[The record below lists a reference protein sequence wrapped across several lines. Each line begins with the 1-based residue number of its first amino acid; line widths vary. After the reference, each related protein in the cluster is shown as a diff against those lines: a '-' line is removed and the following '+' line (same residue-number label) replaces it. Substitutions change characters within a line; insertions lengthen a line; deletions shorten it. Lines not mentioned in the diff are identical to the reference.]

1 MSDSRLAPAVRRVR
15 IARGMTQG
23 QVAARA
29 SISRQQ
35 LIAIEG
41 GFGPTEGTLR
51 RVVGALGFTS
61 YGDLLTA
68 DGPIDALK
76 TVAREESL
84 RGSRTGGACCTSCG
98 APIADTRPRRGR
110 RRLRCASCA
119 ADRGALARAWRAANG
134 DRVEEYNL
142 SRRVP
147 ATGMSAEE
155 GATP

>member
-1 MSDSRLAPAVRRVR
+1 MSDSRLGPAVRSVR

-51 RVVGALGFTS
+51 RVVGALGFAL

-68 DGPIDALK
+68 ANGPLDALK
-76 TVAREESL
+76 AAPKRCE
-84 RGSRTGGACCTSCG
+84 SCG
-98 APIADTRPRRGR
+98 APIASPGARQGRPRK
-110 RRLRCASCA
+110 RCASCA
-119 ADRGALARAWRAANG
+119 SDRGAVAKRWREAHP
-134 DRVEEYNL
+134 DRVDEYNAR
-142 SRRVP
+142 RRV
-147 ATGMSAEE
+147 SA
-155 GATP
+155 